1 MSLEWRF
8 REDVPD
14 GDKSGDLP
22 CMDINIQQSRGLDF
36 EVNVYRD
43 FTRVVRRV
51 ATAATD
57 CAEAWPDS
65 AFVCRCVAES

>member
-1 MSLEWRF
+1 
-8 REDVPD
+8 
-14 GDKSGDLP
+14 
-22 CMDINIQQSRGLDF
+22 MDINIQQSRGLDF

-65 AFVCRCVAES
+65 GFVCRCVAES